1 MVQRGMPEP
10 RHLGEFIVATFS
22 CRLATWAVSL
32 ALAGAAGAPA
42 QTLKERLSDKGS
54 DEQRVDNCGVPPER
68 RGTTPRPDCPTS
80 PPTPRAAQPLS
91 GK

>member
-1 MVQRGMPEP
+1 M
-10 RHLGEFIVATFS
+10 ATFS

-68 RGTTPRPDCPTS
+68 RGTTPRPDCPTT

>member
-1 MVQRGMPEP
+1 VT
-10 RHLGEFIVATFS
+10 TFS
-22 CRLATWAVSL
+22 RRLAIWAASV
-32 ALAGAAGAPA
+32 AIAGSTSAVA

-68 RGTTPRPDCPTS
+68 RGTTPRPDCPTT
-80 PPTPRAAQPLS
+80 PPTPEAARPS